1 VQVSTVPTVATAPG
15 WVTYAAL
22 AVAAASLLVSGISL
36 TFAARTYRRAGARVL
51 PTFSWRSESDDVIL
65 EVAVINSGL
74 AAIGVD
80 RLRVAVGYMMVIRP
94 IADLAEDDAYS
105 GPRIP
110 HRLDGNQTER
120 WVFSLKEAASRP
132 SDNEYFWNLIKR
144 AAKLYFR
151 TLSWSWIP
159 FYSIVHFIAMRPGLV
174 LVAELSNGIE
184 VYSGPRSRALL
195 HVYLNRKRLGLE
207 SIFG

>member
-36 TFAARTYRRAGARVL
+36 TFA
-51 PTFSWRSESDDVIL
+51 
-65 EVAVINSGL
+65 AVINSGL